1 MRTKLA
7 HIASLTARS
16 GAMAL
21 LAACIAAPC
30 LAQKKA
36 DLSRLVVVGDSL
48 SAGYQNG
55 SLLDVQQAH
64 GFASVVAAQ
73 AGAALPLP
81 LIGAPGIPNV
91 LTLVSPGPPPVI
103 APAPGTSP
111 GRDDITL
118 QPMNL
123 AVPGQNVQDALTTRP
138 GFPIDDLTDLE
149 LGFPGLL
156 GGVSRSQVEWAE
168 NLAPTT
174 IFVWLGSNDALG
186 VIFAGDTSP
195 LTPVPQFETSF
206 AQVMTRLAA
215 TGATLVVANVPDVTV
230 VPYLTSAEKVAAEA
244 GLPLSVIGP
253 ILGIGPGDFV
263 TPGAFPLIQA
273 ILANPLLGPLPG
285 NVVLDATEV
294 ATVRSTIDQ
303 YNSFIALQA
312 QAHGAAVVDIHS
324 LTAHLQASGFVAR
337 GQRLTTDFLGGL
349 FSLDGIHPT
358 NTGYGLFAD
367 EFIHA
372 LNANF
377 AAGIPPAN
385 VEKIASADPL
395 VLAGVGHPASALGHI
410 HHKTVESLRAIMVH

>member
-1 MRTKLA
+1 
-7 HIASLTARS
+7 
-16 GAMAL
+16 MAV
-21 LAACIAAPC
+21 LAALIAASC
-30 LAQKKA
+30 LAQRKA

-55 SLLDVQQAH
+55 SLFDAQQAH
-64 GFASVVAAQ
+64 GYASLVAAQ
-73 AGAALPLP
+73 AQAPLPLP

-111 GRDDITL
+111 GRDDFSV

-138 GFPIDDLTDLE
+138 GFPIDDLTDLV

-168 NLAPTT
+168 NLTPST

-186 VIFAGDTSP
+186 VILTGDTSP
-195 LTPVPQFETSF
+195 LTPVPQFQ
-206 AQVMTRLAA
+206 AAYAAVMTRLAA

-230 VPYLTSAEKVAAEA
+230 IPYLTSAEKVAEEI

-263 TPGAFPLIQA
+263 TPGALPLIQA

-285 NVVLDATEV
+285 SVVLDAAEV
-294 ATVRSTIDQ
+294 AIVRSTIDQ

-312 QAHGAAVVDIHS
+312 QAHGGALVDIHAFTNR
-324 LTAHLQASGFVAR
+324 LRDHGFVTH
-337 GQRLTTDFLGGL
+337 GQRQTTDFLGGL

-358 NTGYGLFAD
+358 NTGYGLFAN

-372 LNANF
+372 LDTNF
-377 AAGIPPAN
+377 AAGIPPTN
-385 VEKIASADPL
+385 IEKIASIDPL
-395 VLAGVGHPASALGHI
+395 VLPGVGHPASALGHI
-410 HHKTVESLRAIMVH
+410 SHETVESLRAVVVH